1 MKRRL
6 NLIFFILIT
15 VFLSIV
21 LFIFFPRKLIAS
33 NEKIEWEQIVIFQNG
48 EMIYLE
54 DVIDKKTK
62 TELEQVFRKY
72 NCYLSLQSYENYIN
86 DIEDKEEYFFAWQTF
101 QFDMS
106 RAQWMLDIGDGK
118 ACRYYGGRYTYKIYN
133 EEKFITEVKKVL
145 SAYSANFSI

>member
-1 MKRRL
+1 MSKIKRL
-6 NLIFFILIT
+6 QFMLVILLIILLT
-15 VFLSIV
+15 V
-21 LFIFFPRKLIAS
+21 IFFPRKLIAS